1 MAVQTWTPRRN
12 HDMPVAGGQLCV
24 VLHNYGRLQS
34 MMSLALRGE
43 VPVGEVE
50 GTRTLGNALFGKSSQ
65 PS

>member
-1 MAVQTWTPRRN
+1 
-12 HDMPVAGGQLCV
+12 MPVAGGQLCV